1 MDDTVLKLLEELE
14 QVVDEGRSSPF
25 SNKVQVDKDE
35 IFEIIDEIK
44 MKLPNEIKQSKW
56 VIEERNKILVDAQ
69 KEADEMLK
77 EAEVRLS
84 KLVEEHAV
92 TQKAYEQAAEIM
104 DAAKKSAKEMRLGAI
119 DYADDVMGVAEQL
132 LREMQ
137 DVIEQENRKLI
148 DFYKENINV
157 IFDNRQELRGIKK
170 D

>member
-92 TQKAYEQAAEIM
+92 TQKAYEQSAEIM

-119 DYADDVMGVAEQL
+119 DYADDVMGVAEQR

>member
-77 EAEVRLS
+77 EAEVRLG

-92 TQKAYEQAAEIM
+92 TKKAYEQAAEVM
-104 DAAKKSAKEMRLGAI
+104 DATKKSAKEMRLGAI
-119 DYADDVMGVAEQL
+119 EYADDVMGVAEQR

-137 DVIEQENRKLI
+137 DTIEQENQKII
-148 DFYKENINV
+148 DF
-157 IFDNRQELRGIKK
+157 FAPSTPAASL
-170 D
+170 

>member
-1 MDDTVLKLLEELE
+1 
-14 QVVDEGRSSPF
+14 
-25 SNKVQVDKDE
+25 
-35 IFEIIDEIK
+35 
-44 MKLPNEIKQSKW
+44 MKLPNEINQSKW

-119 DYADDVMGVAEQL
+119 DYADDVMGVAEQR

-137 DVIEQENRKLI
+137 DSIEQENRKLI
-148 DFYKENINV
+148 EFYKENINV

>member
-77 EAEVRLS
+77 EAELRIS
-84 KLVEEHAV
+84 KIV
-92 TQKAYEQAAEIM
+92 
-104 DAAKKSAKEMRLGAI
+104 
-119 DYADDVMGVAEQL
+119 
-132 LREMQ
+132 
-137 DVIEQENRKLI
+137 
-148 DFYKENINV
+148 
-157 IFDNRQELRGIKK
+157 
-170 D
+170 

>member
-69 KEADEMLK
+69 KEAVSLLRSMRSLRRHMSRPLK
-77 EAEVRLS
+77 SWTLQRRALKKCVLVRLN
-84 KLVEEHAV
+84 
-92 TQKAYEQAAEIM
+92 TPTM
-104 DAAKKSAKEMRLGAI
+104 
-119 DYADDVMGVAEQL
+119 
-132 LREMQ
+132 
-137 DVIEQENRKLI
+137 
-148 DFYKENINV
+148 
-157 IFDNRQELRGIKK
+157 
-170 D
+170 

>member
-1 MDDTVLKLLEELE
+1 
-14 QVVDEGRSSPF
+14 
-25 SNKVQVDKDE
+25 
-35 IFEIIDEIK
+35 

-119 DYADDVMGVAEQL
+119 DYADDVMGVAEQR

-137 DVIEQENRKLI
+137 DSIEQENRKLI
-148 DFYKENINV
+148 EFYKENINV

>member
-119 DYADDVMGVAEQL
+119 DYADDVMGVA
-132 LREMQ
+132 
-137 DVIEQENRKLI
+137 
-148 DFYKENINV
+148 
-157 IFDNRQELRGIKK
+157 
-170 D
+170 

>member
-77 EAEVRLS
+77 EAEVRLG

-92 TQKAYEQAAEIM
+92 TKKAYEQAAEVM
-104 DAAKKSAKEMRLGAI
+104 DATKTSTPAPAARAAPMMR
-119 DYADDVMGVAEQL
+119 
-132 LREMQ
+132 
-137 DVIEQENRKLI
+137 
-148 DFYKENINV
+148 
-157 IFDNRQELRGIKK
+157 RQSSCPMYGICWTAPV
-170 D
+170 